1 MKLQTL
7 QKPRIIGLI
16 LASTAICISL
26 VWGLFSI
33 SNKHIDKIDTSKYAI
48 FDNGSFTYQMNIDY
62 VEISENKLKI
72 RGWAIKQD
80 EQIDSSDIN
89 VVLLKSDETTGLK
102 LPTLMEGRNDV
113 TEHFATY
120 NFHWSGFKTNISS
133 FKLNLDEDYRI
144 LVLFKIN
151 DNEPILIN
159 SNKTT
164 LSYEYSK

>member
-1 MKLQTL
+1 MKFQTL
-7 QKPRIIGLI
+7 QKPKIIGVI
-16 LASTAICISL
+16 LVSIAICVSL
-26 VWGLFSI
+26 VWGLFSF
-33 SNKHIDKIDTSKYAI
+33 SNKHIKNIDTSKYKI
-48 FDNGSFTYQMNIDY
+48 FDNGSFAYQMNIDY

-80 EQIDSSDIN
+80 EPIDSSDIN
-89 VVLLKSDETTGLK
+89 VVLLKSNETTGLK

-113 TEHFATY
+113 TEHFSTY

-133 FKLNLDEDYRI
+133 FKLNLDEDYQI
-144 LVLFKIN
+144 FVLFKIN

-164 LSYEYSK
+164 LSYEDIK